1 MSVNHP
7 FVTVPRRHGLSGTS
21 SFGTS
26 LSVERKEQPN
36 KQKEEGTMKED
47 EEKNVTVNA
56 PVQKKKNL
64 YIPARSKIWK
74 LYQTNRQLR
83 LNAKSLSIY

>member
-1 MSVNHP
+1 
-7 FVTVPRRHGLSGTS
+7 
-21 SFGTS
+21 
-26 LSVERKEQPN
+26 VERKEQPN

>member
-56 PVQKKKNL
+56 PVQKKIICIFQHGPRFGNSTKPIANFV
-64 YIPARSKIWK
+64 
-74 LYQTNRQLR
+74 
-83 LNAKSLSIY
+83 